1 MDSKEGVERIRERR
15 EVENGCEGEMQ
26 DVEND
31 KVWNRFGRVCRAIN
45 GSSRLLVMDLSI
57 L

>member
-1 MDSKEGVERIRERR
+1 MDSKEDVERIRERR

-31 KVWNRFGRVCRAIN
+31 KVWIRFGRVCRAIN